1 MTKNVHVSPPFPRVA
16 HSSNQSCDR
25 RRYRD
30 STGIGSVPTMQEH
43 LRPRGCELVEYDAA
57 HRDVRDIYDD
67 IKATLGVVQLPNWVK
82 AMGGNATLL
91 RGNWEKTKAVLA
103 AGALPPLLKELVIF
117 YISTRRGSE
126 YCSACHAHAAL
137 QIDRSLTMA
146 DLMGIARGELATLPA
161 SYQVALEVT
170 STAALDPASLSDGD
184 FARLRE
190 VGFSEDE
197 MPELLALADL
207 SVMFNTITMTYR
219 VPLDPEYSRV
229 L

>member
-1 MTKNVHVSPPFPRVA
+1 
-16 HSSNQSCDR
+16 
-25 RRYRD
+25 
-30 STGIGSVPTMQEH
+30 MQEQ
-43 LRPRGCELVEYDAA
+43 RRCELVELEDASP
-57 HRDVRDIYDD
+57 DVRTIYED
-67 IKATLGVVQLPNWVK
+67 IKATLGVIHLPNWVK

-137 QIDRSLTMA
+137 QLDKSLTMA
-146 DLMGIARGELATLPA
+146 DLMEIARGELDTLPA
-161 SYQVALEVT
+161 SYRVALDVT
-170 STAALDPASLSDGD
+170 AIAALDPGALTDAD

-190 VGFSEDE
+190 AGFSDGET
-197 MPELLALADL
+197 PELLALADL

-219 VPLDPEYSRV
+219 VPLDPEYTRV